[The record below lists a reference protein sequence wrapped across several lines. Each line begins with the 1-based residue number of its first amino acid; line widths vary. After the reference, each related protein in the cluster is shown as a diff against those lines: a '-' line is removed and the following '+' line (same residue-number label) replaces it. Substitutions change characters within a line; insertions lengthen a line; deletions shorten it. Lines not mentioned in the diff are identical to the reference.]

1 CINNNI
7 NSNTPNNPNPT
18 LTLNKCIDN
27 NTNILISI
35 SLVKVYETFG
45 CITSSVMTGGILN
58 MEMIFSSENKKVIK
72 VFNRLE
78 FVVNRSVKVK
88 GFNKVFVCDRIV
100 GGVNNNVYDYK
111 GVNDKGSVEGVS
123 KRIDDY
129 KGDNKKIDD
138 YKGVSN
144 KIDDYKGVSNRNNE
158 LEGVSNRNNE
168 LEGVSNRNNDYKGV
182 NYNDVQQ
189 GVNNSNIY
197 TPNEQHPFNTN
208 NSKQHPFNTNNTISP
223 SYNNMSYYYLLSNER
238 ESVLVEWNN
247 TLIEVESEI
256 RGEEETLVFKR
267 EGCYYIQISVEGICV
282 INKDMKRI
290 EDIRVSVKEGNIFK
304 GVIYILSDNALY
316 LLRIKHNMSSGGDK
330 GCLEGVND
338 SVRLEGVNDTS
349 VVLESVSDSVR
360 LEGVNDKEGLEG
372 VNDTS
377 VVLESVSDRDIN
389 EGVSNNYNTLH
400 PFNNT
405 TYNYHPFNNTTTHHP
420 FNNTTSNYNTFTIIN
435 TFKGVNCFSIT
446 NNLLVIIKGC
456 YLLIYNLKGYLLLYK
471 GNISDISTVIH
482 NTLGDDGVEGV
493 SNKDMLEG
501 VSYSSRLGGVNY
513 KDSNIKGASYKDTE
527 IKGVNNISNTL
538 HPVNNIS
545 NNTHLNNNI
554 TTPLT
559 ILEISSVT
567 NMSRTVILL
576 KHYNGL
582 LSIYEYRNNTLLK
595 LYSFILFTIN
605 NTNTV
610 FSICKDIIFI
620 KGNDMLIVKINNLGV
635 FIHKSVQV
643 DSIVC
648 IGSKEEGDMDVLEGV
663 SDIDSGLEGVS
674 DIDSGLEGVSNMS
687 NKQQGVNNSTNN
699 QQDLNHMSNKQQG
712 VNNS

>member
-1 CINNNI
+1 LTLNKCINNNT
-7 NSNTPNNPNPT
+7 NRNTPNNPNPILTLNKCINNNTSNTGNTNSNTNLLDTNPT
-18 LTLNKCIDN
+18 LTLNKCINNNTNNNTNRNTPNNPNPDLTLNKCIDNNNNNNN

-88 GFNKVFVCDRIV
+88 GFNKVFVCDRVV

-111 GVNDKGSVEGVS
+111 GDSDKGSVEGVS
-123 KRIDDY
+123 KRIDDN
-129 KGDNKKIDD
+129 KGDNKR
-138 YKGVSN
+138 
-144 KIDDYKGVSNRNNE
+144 IDDYKGVSNRIDDYKGVSNRIDE
-158 LEGVSNRNNE
+158 LEGVSNRNSELEGDNKRIDDYKGDNKRNNDYKGVSNRIDE
-168 LEGVSNRNNDYKGV
+168 LEGVSNKNNEYKGV

-208 NSKQHPFNTNNTISP
+208 NSKQHPFNTNNTTQHPFNTSTNKQQGDNHRNTTQHPFNTNNTISP
-223 SYNNMSYYYLLSNER
+223 SYNNISYYYLLSNER

-304 GVIYILSDNALY
+304 GVIYILSDNVLY

-338 SVRLEGVNDTS
+338 SVRLEGVSNTD
-349 VVLESVSDSVR
+349 VVLEGVNDKGCLEGVNDSVR

-405 TYNYHPFNNTTTHHP
+405 TYNYHP

-493 SNKDMLEG
+493 SYSSRLEG
-501 VSYSSRLGGVNY
+501 VSYS
-513 KDSNIKGASYKDTE
+513 
-527 IKGVNNISNTL
+527 
-538 HPVNNIS
+538 
-545 NNTHLNNNI
+545 
-554 TTPLT
+554 
-559 ILEISSVT
+559 
-567 NMSRTVILL
+567 
-576 KHYNGL
+576 
-582 LSIYEYRNNTLLK
+582 
-595 LYSFILFTIN
+595 
-605 NTNTV
+605 
-610 FSICKDIIFI
+610 
-620 KGNDMLIVKINNLGV
+620 
-635 FIHKSVQV
+635 
-643 DSIVC
+643 
-648 IGSKEEGDMDVLEGV
+648 
-663 SDIDSGLEGVS
+663 
-674 DIDSGLEGVSNMS
+674 
-687 NKQQGVNNSTNN
+687 
-699 QQDLNHMSNKQQG
+699 
-712 VNNS
+712 